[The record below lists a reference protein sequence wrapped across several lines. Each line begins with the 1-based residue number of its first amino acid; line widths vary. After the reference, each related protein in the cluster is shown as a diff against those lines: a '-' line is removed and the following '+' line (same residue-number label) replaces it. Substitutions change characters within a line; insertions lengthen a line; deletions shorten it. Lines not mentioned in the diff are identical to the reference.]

1 MESNRI
7 PKIGLNA
14 KLDGKREVGRPKLRW
29 VYDFQTDLKVTGIKG
44 WIRKVQNRLEWMDVI
59 RWAEVK
65 LRGCE
70 GIEDEEEEGEVKTTM
85 VIITPLK

>member
-1 MESNRI
+1 MECNRI
-7 PKIGLNA
+7 PKIGLDA
-14 KLDGKREVGRPKLRW
+14 KLEGKREVGRPKLRW
-29 VYDFQTDLKVTGIKG
+29 VCDVQTDLKVIGIKG
-44 WIRKVQNRLEWMDVI
+44 WIRKAQNRLEWMDVI

-70 GIEDEEEEGEVKTTM
+70 GIEDEEEGEEKTTM